1 MAVFRLAA
9 FLGKTVRELD
19 ISWTEFMHW
28 QAYLEAEPPE
38 QGAVHRTAAVL
49 AQIANFSGRSL
60 PDGKRVKASDFL
72 PKKAQTAQQQKAFFK
87 SLTEQLN
94 GS

>member
-19 ISWTEFMHW
+19 ISWSEFVYW
-28 QAYLEAEPPE
+28 QAYLDAEPPE
-38 QGAVHRTAAVL
+38 QGATHRTAAVL
-49 AQIANFSGRSL
+49 AQIANFSGRAL
-60 PDGKRVKASDFL
+60 PDGKRVKAADYL
-72 PKKAQTAQQQKAFFK
+72 PKKPQTAKQQKAFFQ

-94 GS
+94 GR